1 MLPKSTEVVKIFYCY
16 ARKDRNLRDELE
28 KHLFVLK
35 HQGKIRSWHDRE
47 ILPGASWEHEV
58 DAQLGLADIVLLL
71 ISPDFIASNYCYG
84 IEMQRALER
93 HSQGD
98 VYIIPILLRPCYWEE
113 TPISQLQL
121 LPTGEKAITS
131 WQNRDE
137 AFKNVTRG
145 IVRVVDRLLINPS
158 QHSDNNVKDDTERK
172 VVSSP
177 SINPSQPKSTYS
189 DRYTNNE
196 RLAKGRLWPI
206 KGSQSSKKIITTFIA
221 ATAIIIAILAVLISG
236 LWSKFIPV
244 NDGPI
249 SPTANLKSTSTP
261 HTRPTLT
268 AFLHPFE
275 PKINALYMVWKG
287 TGGDQTIYWANS
299 DGSSWSAQQYIPAI
313 ASSNAPSLAVFQNR
327 PYIVWKGIEGD
338 QTIYWANFDGSSW
351 SAQRSI
357 PALKTSDAPKLAVFQ
372 DKLYMIW
379 KGIEGDQK
387 IYWASFN
394 GSNWSARR
402 SIPNALTS
410 NALTLAIFQGKLYI
424 AWKTR
429 GGDQRIFEASFDG
442 SRWSAQ
448 QHISTLGTSNAPT
461 LATFQGKLYIAWKGI
476 EGDPRIYWANFDGS
490 SWSVQR
496 LIPAIGT
503 STAPSLATF

>member
-338 QTIYWANFDGSSW
+338 Q
-351 SAQRSI
+351 
-357 PALKTSDAPKLAVFQ
+357 
-372 DKLYMIW
+372 
-379 KGIEGDQK
+379 K